1 MAYPTP
7 HWNDGDLLQLVDK
20 SVGTSEGRMMD
31 SSLMGCAFVSLCGSF
46 AAAS

>member
-7 HWNDGDLLQLVDK
+7 HWNDGFLLQLVDK
-20 SVGTSEGRMMD
+20 SVGTSEGWMMD
-31 SSLMGCAFVSLCGSF
+31 NSFMGCAFVSLSGSF